1 MMDDEGFV
9 EYTKDDIRLNRK
21 SAHFWGITKPGW
33 YSILGPDGGEVISGP
48 FSSREEAV
56 QKGTRWGEKS

>member
-48 FSSREEAV
+48 FSSRE
-56 QKGTRWGEKS
+56 